1 MTVRFFYGEK
11 GLTVISCA
19 DIIYISYND
28 ITGEDIIKEDRFEGR
43 RPMQN
48 VVLTEAI
55 YYTLLSL
62 TMPMH
67 GYGIMQNVKELSKGR
82 VRLAAG
88 TLYGVINNLLDK
100 NWIEALPEE
109 EQSRKKEYRIT
120 DLGKEILVA
129 EIERLHEL
137 WKNGENF
144 WRAYNENHSI

>member
-1 MTVRFFYGEK
+1 M
-11 GLTVISCA
+11 
-19 DIIYISYND
+19 
-28 ITGEDIIKEDRFEGR
+28 KEDRFEGR

-48 VVLTEAI
+48 IVLTEAI